1 MAYKVVMQY
10 SDGTEEEDDELFET
24 EAEADEHG
32 LYMVSCYRQGGEI
45 LHMSNPGD
53 YLSSGEEADF
63 EVIEVDE

>member
-10 SDGTEEEDDELFET
+10 PDGTEEEDDEVFEA

-32 LYMVSCYRQGGEI
+32 LYMVSCYAQGGEI

-53 YLSSGEEADF
+53 YPLSDEEADF